1 MTKVFCK
8 NVLVFVKFV
17 KAKYFFVFTNLF
29 FAKANCYYEIKWGV
43 IFFLPE
49 YKISG
54 WTRRIHPLTYN

>member
-29 FAKANCYYEIKWGV
+29 FAKANCLLRNQMGV
-43 IFFLPE
+43 NFVPE

-54 WTRRIHPLTYN
+54 CTRRIHPLTYN

>member
-43 IFFLPE
+43 IFFCPNI
-49 YKISG
+49 K
-54 WTRRIHPLTYN
+54 